1 MIELQLDKTL
11 TSPRRRFNLALSFK
25 TDARRLLV
33 YGPSGS
39 GKTLLLQLIA
49 GLQTP
54 DAGLISIAGRTL
66 FDASRGINL
75 PARERQMGFVFQDYA
90 LFPHLNARQNIAFS
104 LRRGVLNPRRTV
116 SAPQVE
122 QWLERFSLHDIQH
135 LYPHQLS
142 GGQRQRTALAR
153 ALITQPRALLLD
165 EPFSALDPALRQHMR
180 QQLATLQS
188 QLDIPM
194 IIISHD
200 PQDLVFFDAAVLH
213 IEAGRQAGA
222 PPQPRSS
229 EKG

>member
-11 TSPRRRFNLALSFK
+11 VSPRRRFNLQLNFSTHAQ
-25 TDARRLLV
+25 RLLV

-39 GKTLLLQLIA
+39 GKTLLLQLLA

-54 DAGLISIAGRTL
+54 DAGRISMAGRTL
-66 FDASRGINL
+66 FDAKRRINL
-75 PARERQMGFVFQDYA
+75 PARQRQIGFLFQDYA

-104 LRRGVLNPRRTV
+104 LRRGLLNPRRGIIDQRV
-116 SAPQVE
+116 DA
-122 QWLERFSLHDIQH
+122 WLERFALGEAQH

-153 ALITQPRALLLD
+153 ALITKPQALLLD

-180 QQLATLQS
+180 QQLADLQS

-200 PQDLVFFDAAVLH
+200 PQDLQFFDATILH
-213 IEAGRQAGA
+213 LEAGRLKDAA
-222 PPQPRSS
+222 SA
-229 EKG
+229 E

>member
-1 MIELQLDKTL
+1 MIDLQLTKTL
-11 TSPRRRFNLALSFK
+11 TSPRRRFNLQLAFS
-25 TDARRLLV
+25 TGARRLLI

-39 GKTLLLQLIA
+39 GKTLLLQLLA

-54 DAGLISIAGRTL
+54 DAGRITLAGRTL
-66 FDASRGINL
+66 FDSTQRINL
-75 PARERQMGFVFQDYA
+75 PARQRQIGYLFQDYA

-104 LRRGVLNPRRTV
+104 LRRGLLNPRRNIADPEV
-116 SAPQVE
+116 DR
-122 QWLERFSLHDIQH
+122 WLQRFALNDIQH
-135 LYPHQLS
+135 MYPHQLS

-180 QQLATLQS
+180 EQLAQLQS
-188 QLDIPM
+188 QLEIPM

-200 PQDLVFFDAAVLH
+200 PEDLAFFDATVLRL
-213 IEAGRQAGA
+213 EAGRLIS
-222 PPQPRSS
+222 PQPSNS